1 MSINAQPFS
10 PTFKLVGNLSDSQI
24 LVYDASENAFVNATN
39 TGASGSTGLTSV
51 LNTGTGEVLGQA
63 TGSALELKSLIA
75 GTNLTITDNG
85 TALVL
90 DATSSTASITGTNL
104 GTGSGVYKQN
114 NNAGDQ
120 LEFKSIA
127 VGNGLTL
134 TDAND
139 TLSIECTI
147 STAGFL
153 QATNN
158 LSDIGDATTART
170 NLDVYSKAEADA
182 KYFRV
187 DQTMAPTVDN
197 TFDLGSS
204 TKRFND
210 IYAETLQGTAVLSD
224 NLTITGST
232 GDVLTFNGST
242 WVASEPTGGGG
253 GGNAGVPQTLTIN
266 GATLS
271 ISGGNTV
278 TLPNAVDLDPYVRLD
293 QHSVPTQDN
302 MFDIGSST
310 RRYNDVYAETFQG
323 TAVLSDNLTVAGN
336 TGDVLTYNGS
346 TWVASP
352 PANAGQG
359 GQGVP
364 QTLSLNGTQI
374 AISSGNSID
383 IGSIVNT
390 NTSIDWANVTNKPT
404 IPADVSDLTDT
415 TSLLGGGSQ
424 SLSLSGTQL
433 TLSGGNTVDFSGM
446 FTDTDNQTLTFDTNN
461 NRLTI
466 ANGNYVDLSSLAG
479 GGGASNITDLGDVD
493 TSSGGHIPTNG
504 QALVWSQAMGHW
516 MPGDVF
522 DGDYNSL
529 SNQPTIPSNQT
540 LLFSGTNLSISG
552 GNGVDLSSLSGAGA
566 QSLSLAGTQLSISG
580 SNTVDFSGMFTDT
593 DNQTLSFD
601 TSTNILTIANGNTVD
616 LSNLAGS
623 SNVQTIDDLSDVSV
637 TGTSDGQFLVYNNT
651 SGEWENQT
659 VSLSGSIAGS
669 SDTTIANTQQFQSL
683 QWSGTAWVN
692 SYPSIQHL
700 SDIDRLNNPS
710 NGDTLVWNNLNNQ
723 YEYSQ
728 AVVSDQSLATTD
740 DVTFNRITT
749 TTTVTANAFEGKLYD
764 TNGNVLLDN
773 TSGSAGFG
781 GNISSNGS
789 SSFSGTVDFN
799 GATIQN
805 LDLALGDLSN
815 VSSSTP
821 STGHVLKW
829 SGTEW
834 APAADS
840 TATGGTGIS
849 LTDLSTGVGLSYNN
863 VTGNF
868 ALNAS
873 IGDLLDVNTSGIA
886 SGQIL
891 KWNGSSFVAGDDN
904 VLQST
909 DNLPEGSSNL
919 YYTDARWEGKWN
931 TKSTDDLP
939 EGATNKYYSDTFV
952 DARLQTQLSAGPGIN
967 LVLGGPGAPIT
978 IEATGAGST
987 YTDADARLAMS
998 VSQQNASG
1006 SGALSYNN
1014 TSGVFTYTPPDL
1026 SGFTSFDGAYASLT
1040 GKPTIPTNVSDLT
1053 NDSGFLT
1060 SVGTIN
1066 YNDLSNK
1073 PTIPADLGDLTDTGN
1088 LLGNAS
1094 SIAWSNVTSTPTTLA
1109 GYGINDA
1116 FSGAYNDLSGKPT
1129 EITDINQ
1136 LADSNSLIPSALG
1149 DLTMPTGSNGQVLTT
1164 DGSGNFT
1171 FTTVSGGGS
1180 SYGDSDVQSYMGQ
1193 FDFHILPDTNA
1204 TYDIGSASNKI
1215 RHLFLSD
1222 NSLYIGNN
1230 TLNTSG
1236 SDLMFNSQ
1244 DVMDYTNI
1252 KNKPTIPTD
1261 VDDLT
1266 DTGNLLGGTS
1276 YTAGSGL
1283 QLNTGVFSLDAS
1295 LGDLD
1300 NVSSSAPSSGQVLSW
1315 TGSEWAPTAA
1325 GGTPNLSSS
1334 SVGDL
1339 NDVNISGI
1347 QAGQFLEWDGTRFI
1361 AASADAA
1368 DLTSESITELQDV
1381 STDAP
1386 NNGDVLTWDSTS
1398 SAYKPSAPA
1407 SGGGGGSGTS
1417 TERFKLN
1424 YATNGSLSSIS
1435 NATSGVS
1442 ATILSTTGGT
1452 VEITFSG
1459 HSYPPANILVYGY
1472 ARTSNQYVIMPLN
1485 KDITTRTV
1493 AGGGTPGSPTAF
1505 GSLGTSVVTL
1515 TLREADTGASRSFGT
1530 DTHAWL
1536 VFSMM

>member
-242 WVASEPTGGGG
+242 WVASAPTGGGG

-593 DNQTLSFD
+593 DNQTLSFN

-616 LSNLAGS
+616 LSSLGGS
-623 SNVQTIDDLSDVSV
+623 SVQTIDDLDDVTV
-637 TGTSDGQFLVYNNT
+637 TGTTDGQFLVYNNT

-659 VSLSGSIAGS
+659 VNLSGSIAGA
-669 SDTTIANTQQFQSL
+669 SDTTIANTQQYQSL

-700 SDIDRLNNPS
+700 SNVDRLNNPS

-805 LDLALGDLSN
+805 LDLSLSDLTN

-821 STGHVLKW
+821 ATGEVLKW
-829 SGTEW
+829 DGSQW
-834 APAADS
+834 AASPDS
-840 TATGGTGIS
+840 TSTGGAGIA
-849 LTDLSTGVGLSYNN
+849 LTDLSAGVGLQYNS
-863 VTGNF
+863 VSGEFT
-868 ALNAS
+868 LNAG
-873 IGDLLDVNTSGIA
+873 INDLLDVSTAGLTD
-886 SGQIL
+886 GQVL
-891 KWNGSSFVAGDDN
+891 KWNASANRFEPDDDL
-904 VLQST
+904 VLTST
-909 DNLPEGSSNL
+909 DALAEGSTNLYYKDSRVDSRIQATNSDIITEGTNNL
-919 YYTDARWEGKWN
+919 YYTDSR
-931 TKSTDDLP
+931 
-939 EGATNKYYSDTFV
+939 V
-952 DARLQTQLSAGPGIN
+952 DQRLGSQL
-967 LVLGGPGAPIT
+967 LPGANIT
-978 IEATGAGST
+978 ITPGAGGILTIASTGGGST
-987 YTDADARLAMS
+987 YSDADARTAVS

-1006 SGALSYNN
+1006 NGSLTYSSA
-1014 TSGVFTYTPPDL
+1014 SGVFTYTPPNLTNFSTFSGIYSDL
-1026 SGFTSFDGAYASLT
+1026 I
-1040 GKPTIPTNVSDLT
+1040 GKPTIPSKVSDLT
-1053 NDSGFLT
+1053 NDTGFT
-1060 SVGTIN
+1060 TFDGN
-1066 YNDLSNK
+1066 YVSLSNK
-1073 PTIPADLGDLTDTGN
+1073 PSIPVDLGDLTDNSN

>member
-242 WVASEPTGGGG
+242 WVASAPTGGGG

-616 LSNLAGS
+616 LSSLGGS
-623 SNVQTIDDLSDVSV
+623 SVQTIDDLDDVTV
-637 TGTSDGQFLVYNNT
+637 TGTTDGQFLVYNNT

-659 VSLSGSIAGS
+659 VNLSGSIAGA
-669 SDTTIANTQQFQSL
+669 SDTTIANTQQYQSL

-700 SDIDRLNNPS
+700 SNVDRLNNPS

-805 LDLALGDLSN
+805 LDLSLSDLTN

-821 STGHVLKW
+821 ATGEVLKW
-829 SGTEW
+829 DGSQW
-834 APAADS
+834 AASPDS
-840 TATGGTGIS
+840 TSTGGAGIA
-849 LTDLSTGVGLSYNN
+849 LTDLSAGVGLQYNS
-863 VTGNF
+863 VSGEFT
-868 ALNAS
+868 LNAG
-873 IGDLLDVNTSGIA
+873 INDLLDVSTAGLTD
-886 SGQIL
+886 GQVL
-891 KWNGSSFVAGDDN
+891 KWNASANRFEPDDDL
-904 VLQST
+904 VLTST
-909 DNLPEGSSNL
+909 DALAEGSTNLYYKDSRVDSRIQATNSDIITEGTNNL
-919 YYTDARWEGKWN
+919 YYTDSR
-931 TKSTDDLP
+931 
-939 EGATNKYYSDTFV
+939 V
-952 DARLQTQLSAGPGIN
+952 DQRLGSQL
-967 LVLGGPGAPIT
+967 LPGANIT
-978 IEATGAGST
+978 ITPGAGGILTIASTGGGST
-987 YTDADARLAMS
+987 YSDADARTAVS

-1006 SGALSYNN
+1006 NGSLTYSSA
-1014 TSGVFTYTPPDL
+1014 SGVFTYTPPNLTNFSTFSGIYSDL
-1026 SGFTSFDGAYASLT
+1026 I
-1040 GKPTIPTNVSDLT
+1040 GKPTIPSKVSDLT
-1053 NDSGFLT
+1053 NDTGFT
-1060 SVGTIN
+1060 TFDGN
-1066 YNDLSNK
+1066 YVSLSNK
-1073 PTIPADLGDLTDTGN
+1073 PSIPVDLGDLTDNSN

>member
-51 LNTGTGEVLGQA
+51 LNTGTGEGLGQA

-85 TALVL
+85 TALVI
-90 DATSSTASITGTNL
+90 DATSTTANITGTNL

-114 NNAGDQ
+114 NTAGDQ

-139 TLSIECTI
+139 TLTLECTI

-158 LSDIGDATTART
+158 LSDLGDAATARI

-210 IYAETLQGTAVLSD
+210 IYAETFQGTAVLSD

-242 WVASEPTGGGG
+242 WVASAPTGGGG

-271 ISGGNTV
+271 ISGGNSV

-293 QHSVPTQDN
+293 QSTIPTVDN
-302 MFDIGSST
+302 TFDIGSST

-346 TWVASP
+346 TWVAAA
-352 PANAGQG
+352 PANTG
-359 GQGVP
+359 GGGAGVP
-364 QTLSLNGTQI
+364 QTLTLNGSQI
-374 AISSGNSID
+374 AISGGNNID
-383 IGSIVNT
+383 IGPLLN
-390 NTSIDWANVTNKPT
+390 NDYNNLANKPT

-415 TSLLGGGSQ
+415 SNLLGGGSQ
-424 SLSLSGTQL
+424 
-433 TLSGGNTVDFSGM
+433 TLSWNSS
-446 FTDTDNQTLTFDTNN
+446 NN
-461 NRLTI
+461 YLTI
-466 ANGNYVDLSSLAG
+466 SNGNYVDLSSLVG
-479 GGGASNITDLGDVD
+479 GSYTDSDAIAAVTGANLNMGSNDVTTTGKILYANVYNTEADLPSATTYHGMFAHVHGTGKGYFSHGGNWVPLANEANVPVDVSDLTD
-493 TSSGGHIPTNG
+493 T
-504 QALVWSQAMGHW
+504 
-516 MPGDVF
+516 
-522 DGDYNSL
+522 
-529 SNQPTIPSNQT
+529 
-540 LLFSGTNLSISG
+540 TNLLVGSQSLTLTGTQLAISG
-552 GNGVDLSSLSGAGA
+552 GN
-566 QSLSLAGTQLSISG
+566 
-580 SNTVDFSGMFTDT
+580 TVDFAGMFTDT
-593 DNQTLSFD
+593 DNQTLSFN

-616 LSNLAGS
+616 LSTLAGGVGAVADLS
-623 SNVQTIDDLSDVSV
+623 DVDSVDTVTTGDMLLHDGSEYKFVNLESEINTRINVRVPVLIGQSTIDDLGDVSV

-659 VSLSGSIAGS
+659 VNIP
-669 SDTTIANTQQFQSL
+669 T
-683 QWSGTAWVN
+683 
-692 SYPSIQHL
+692 
-700 SDIDRLNNPS
+700 
-710 NGDTLVWNNLNNQ
+710 
-723 YEYSQ
+723 
-728 AVVSDQSLATTD
+728 SDQALATTD
-740 DVTFNRITT
+740 SVTFNNITAT
-749 TTTVTANAFEGKLYD
+749 NLVQANAFEGKLYD

-773 TSGSAGFG
+773 TNGSPSFG
-781 GNISSNGS
+781 GDVHSNGS
-789 SSFSGTVDFN
+789 SSFNGTVDFN

-805 LDLALGDLSN
+805 FDLALGDLSN
-815 VSSSTP
+815 VSSTAP
-821 STGHVLKW
+821 STGYVLKW

-840 TATGGTGIS
+840 TATGGAGIS
-849 LTDLSTGVGLSYNN
+849 LTDLSAGVGLSYNN

-868 ALNAS
+868 GLNAS

-891 KWNGSSFVAGDDN
+891 KWNGSAFVAGDDN

-909 DNLPEGSSNL
+909 DNLPEGTSNL
-919 YYTDARWEGKWN
+919 YYTDARWDAKWN

-939 EGATNKYYSDTFV
+939 GGATNLYYTDSLV
-952 DARLQTQLSAGPGIN
+952 DARVNTLLQAGPGIN
-967 LVLGGPGAPIT
+967 IIPSPIPGQPIT
-978 IEATGAGST
+978 IENTNAGST
-987 YTDADARLAMS
+987 YTDADARNAIS
-998 VSQQNASG
+998 VSTGAASG
-1006 SGALSYNN
+1006 NGSLAYNSSTGAFTFAPADLSSYSTFSGSYNDLTNKPSILTLNALSSTTIAASGGGALTYD
-1014 TSGVFTYTPPDL
+1014 SGTGTFTFTPPDL
-1026 SGFTSFDGAYASLT
+1026 SSYSTFDGNYNSLT
-1040 GKPTIPTNVSDLT
+1040 
-1053 NDSGFLT
+1053 
-1060 SVGTIN
+1060 
-1066 YNDLSNK
+1066 NK
-1073 PTIPADLGDLTDTGN
+1073 PTLFDGQY
-1088 LLGNAS
+1088 S
-1094 SIAWSNVTSTPTTLA
+1094 SL
-1109 GYGINDA
+1109 
-1116 FSGAYNDLSGKPT
+1116 SGAPT
-1129 EITDINQ
+1129 
-1136 LADSNSLIPSALG
+1136 IPSALG
-1149 DLTMPTGSNGQVLTT
+1149 DLTMPTGSSGQVLTT
-1164 DGSGNFT
+1164 DGAGNFT

-1180 SYGDSDVQSYMGQ
+1180 SYGDSDVESYMGQ

-1236 SDLMFNSQ
+1236 SNLMFNSQ

-1266 DTGNLLGGTS
+1266 DTSNLLGGTT
-1276 YTAGSGL
+1276 YTAGTGL
-1283 QLNTGVFSLDAS
+1283 QLNTNTFSLNANI
-1295 LGDLD
+1295 GDLQ
-1300 NVSSSAPSSGQVLSW
+1300 NVSASAPSSGQVLSW
-1315 TGSEWAPTAA
+1315 TGSEWAPAAA

-1334 SVGDL
+1334 SIGDL

-1347 QAGQFLEWDGTRFI
+1347 SAGQYLEWDGTRFV
-1361 AASADAA
+1361 AASASAA

-1381 STDAP
+1381 STDTP

-1435 NATSGVS
+1435 NATTGVS
-1442 ATILSTTGGT
+1442 ATILSTTGGD

-1459 HSYPPANILVYGY
+1459 HSYPPANILIYGY

-1505 GSLGTSVVTL
+1505 GSLGSSVVTL
-1515 TLREADTGASRSFGT
+1515 KLREADTGASRSFGT
-1530 DTHAWL
+1530 DTHAWI
-1536 VFSMM
+1536 VFTMM